1 MRVLIDVDGVLA
13 DFVSGALAHVGGRL
27 KEHDITAYDMVSLMT
42 KAEVEAFRSIAI
54 TPGFCYNLK
63 PYEGARIALDRLRSQ
78 GHDVRIVTAPFR
90 GSRTWYD
97 ERLQWLRDKM
107 GVDEDHVIFAG
118 KKEKP
123 FIGGHVL
130 IEDHGPT
137 LEEWQKEQVRTSG
150 ILIRR
155 PWNAGTEYF
164 R

>member
-1 MRVLIDVDGVLA
+1 MRILVDVDGVLA
-13 DFVSGALAHVGGRL
+13 DFVNGALHHVGGRL
-27 KEHDITAYDMVSLMT
+27 REHEITAYDMVSLMT
-42 KAEVEAFRSIAI
+42 KTEVEAFRSIAT
-54 TPGFCYNLK
+54 TPGFCYGLK
-63 PYEGARIALDRLRSQ
+63 PYAGAREALDRLRKD
-78 GHDVRIVTAPFR
+78 HDVRIVTAPFK
-90 GSRTWYD
+90 GSRTWHD
-97 ERLQWLRDKM
+97 ERLSWLRDKM
-107 GVDEDHVIFAG
+107 GVDEDHVIFAS

-155 PWNAGTEYF
+155 PWNQGTEYF